1 LATEY
6 QLLENS
12 TRNYTRLRRLRQV
25 VQLSA
30 FLLFLYLLL
39 DARQAT
45 STLLPHDLF
54 FRLDPLVGITA
65 MLASKGWIASMAL
78 SGLTLILAF
87 VTGRTWC
94 SWLCPVGTLLDWT
107 PARSPQ
113 RNGLDVRSRWRWTKY
128 LVLLTA
134 LLGGFLGSLVLL
146 VFDPMTL
153 LFRPVSSAVMPG
165 FSSIITAV
173 ERQLYS
179 ISFLHPA
186 VDVFDSVVRGSLLT
200 EQPFFAPNLI
210 LISLL
215 LGLLALN
222 TLRPRFWCRYLCPL
236 GALLGCLSKFA
247 PIRYKLDSERCT
259 RCQHCAKICPTGAI
273 NAQDNFECNSTEC
286 TVCLDCMY
294 SCPTKAITFRSRFGL
309 ATHQPY
315 NPQRRQ
321 LLMSLGSAII
331 GATLLHL
338 APGFP
343 QKKPLLIR
351 PPGTSE
357 KELLS
362 KCIRCGECAR
372 VCPTGTIQPSLSPA
386 HLEGLWTPALE
397 TRLGYCDYACTSCG
411 QVCPTGA
418 IAKLSF
424 EQKQRTIIGT
434 AQIDKNR
441 CTPYAEG
448 GKCIVCEEMC
458 PVPQKAIRLD
468 EKTILHPSGEISRVL

>member
-1 LATEY
+1 
-6 QLLENS
+6 
-12 TRNYTRLRRLRQV
+12 
-25 VQLSA
+25 
-30 FLLFLYLLL
+30 
-39 DARQAT
+39 
-45 STLLPHDLF
+45 
-54 FRLDPLVGITA
+54 
-65 MLASKGWIASMAL
+65 
-78 SGLTLILAF
+78 
-87 VTGRTWC
+87 
-94 SWLCPVGTLLDWT
+94 
-107 PARSPQ
+107 
-113 RNGLDVRSRWRWTKY
+113 
-128 LVLLTA
+128 
-134 LLGGFLGSLVLL
+134 
-146 VFDPMTL
+146 MTL
-153 LFRPVSSAVMPG
+153 LFRAVSSAVIPG
-165 FSSIITAV
+165 FSFIITAA

-179 ISFLHPA
+179 ISYLQTA
-186 VDVFDSVVRGSLLT
+186 VDIFDRVVRGSLLT

-210 LISLL
+210 LVSML

-222 TLRPRFWCRYLCPL
+222 ALRPRFWCRYLCPL
-236 GALLGCLSKFA
+236 GALLGCLSRFA
-247 PIRYKLDSERCT
+247 PIRYELDSKRCT

-273 NAQDNFECNSTEC
+273 SAQNDFECSSTEC
-286 TVCLDCMY
+286 TMCLDCMY
-294 SCPTKAITFRSRFGL
+294 SCPTKAIAFRSRFRL
-309 ATHQPY
+309 ASPY

-321 LLMSLGSAII
+321 LLMSLGSAMI

-357 KELLS
+357 EELLS

-418 IAKLSF
+418 ITKLSL
-424 EQKQRTIIGT
+424 EQKQTIIIGT

-441 CTPYAEG
+441 CIPYAEG

-468 EKTILHPSGEISRVL
+468 EKTILHPSGEISRVLQPWVIPALCIGCGICEHQCPLNGEAAIHIYATI